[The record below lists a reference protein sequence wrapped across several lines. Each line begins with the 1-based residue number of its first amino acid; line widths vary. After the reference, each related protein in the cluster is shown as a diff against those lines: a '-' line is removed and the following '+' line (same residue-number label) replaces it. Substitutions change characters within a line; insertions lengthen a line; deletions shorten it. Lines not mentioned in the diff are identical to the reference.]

1 MKHKSILI
9 ALVTISIFSCNSFG
23 QNRLNSRLFYSKP
36 PLFYSKS
43 KTSIDL
49 SKYEIDVSKPIDNR
63 EQFYGE
69 VAYKNKK
76 VQPLDEFFEYP
87 TMIEIQRKIIYDLRA
102 FGMSKISSDSTKNK
116 ISIKT
121 IVEVFYP
128 DVRGFIWGKSFAKVR
143 LLITAKS
150 NESELI
156 NKKYESFY
164 ITAGTDK
171 EFEGSMMMTI
181 EQGANVTIGMAL
193 RKALDE
199 FYNDLNE
206 KIKTNP
212 NTKES

>member
-1 MKHKSILI
+1 MKHKSILFI
-9 ALVTISIFSCNSFG
+9 IITIFLFTSNSFG
-23 QNRLNSRLFYSKP
+23 QNRLNSRLFNSKP
-36 PLFYSKS
+36 PLFHSIS

-49 SKYEIDVSKPIDNR
+49 SKYEINVTKPIDNR

-102 FGMSKISSDSTKNK
+102 FGMSKTFSDSTKSK
-116 ISIKT
+116 MSIKT

-143 LLITAKS
+143 LLMTLKL
-150 NESELI
+150 NDGELI

-164 ITAGTDK
+164 ITDGTDK
-171 EFEGSMMMTI
+171 EFEGSMTMTI

-206 KIKTNP
+206 KIKTNR
-212 NTKES
+212 